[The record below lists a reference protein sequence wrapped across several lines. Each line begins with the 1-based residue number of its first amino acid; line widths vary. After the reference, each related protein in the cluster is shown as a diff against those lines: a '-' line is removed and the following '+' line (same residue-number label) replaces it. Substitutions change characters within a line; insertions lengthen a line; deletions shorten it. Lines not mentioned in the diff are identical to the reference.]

1 MLVTQQCHDLL
12 SLIKADILSTSRSSL
27 RIPISPKALTTRRR
41 TIIEFVH
48 FRRKDFS
55 SICFA
60 ASAAAD
66 DGSEKMQIYSSS
78 VNTLFL
84 SLSLSLSLSRPVAAR
99 HHHLKQKVFLFKANS
114 NFCTG

>member
-12 SLIKADILSTSRSSL
+12 SVIKADILSTSRSSL

-84 SLSLSLSLSRPVAAR
+84 SLSLSRPVAAR

>member
-84 SLSLSLSLSRPVAAR
+84 SLSLSRPVAAR
-99 HHHLKQKVFLFKANS
+99 HHHLKQKVFFI
-114 NFCTG
+114 